1 MAKLRPFRDYSEHDV
16 NNLFA
21 YDGSSATRGLVVKL
35 DSSKGWKADQ
45 VLAADSISNS
55 LANAVSDR
63 HVVQSRVDMCT
74 SGDQPFGILLYDVAE
89 TDENGEKL
97 IFNPRKAAE
106 MQTVVSGQAVPIL
119 TKGTVLVNGIHNPSV
134 AAAGG
139 TAWALDNGDIGAR
152 AANTQGDALKVGT
165 FLGPVAANGDVLVK
179 LEL

>member
-21 YDGSSATRGLVVKL
+21 YDGSSATRGMVVKL

-45 VLAADSISNS
+45 VLGTSAIDNS

-74 SGDQPFGILLYDVAE
+74 SGDAPFGILLYDVAE
-89 TDENGEKL
+89 VDENGEKL
-97 IFNPRKAAE
+97 LFNPRKAA
-106 MQTVVSGQAVPIL
+106 
-119 TKGTVLVNGIHNPSV
+119 SV

-139 TAWALDNGDIGAR
+139 SAWALDNGDIGAR
-152 AANTQGDALKVGT
+152 ATNTHGTAVKVGT
-165 FLGPVAANGDVLVK
+165 FLGPKSANGDVLIK

>member
-1 MAKLRPFRDYSEHDV
+1 
-16 NNLFA
+16 
-21 YDGSSATRGLVVKL
+21 
-35 DSSKGWKADQ
+35 
-45 VLAADSISNS
+45 
-55 LANAVSDR
+55 
-63 HVVQSRVDMCT
+63 
-74 SGDQPFGILLYDVAE
+74 
-89 TDENGEKL
+89 
-97 IFNPRKAAE
+97 
-106 MQTVVSGQAVPIL
+106 MQTVVSGQAVPVL